1 MIDQPPH
8 RPSRRILAAFHPSTT
23 SRTAI
28 DAAVD
33 LALHLRAELSAM
45 FIEDATL
52 LSLSEYPFLRQI
64 GVHGAISRGQE
75 RQAFKDELRAFARQA
90 ERYLAK
96 SANQRRVRWSFTTAH
111 GQIEDQ
117 IKAIGGPADLLIVES
132 SSRPIGRVMQLEAS
146 ARRLARLAGGSV
158 LMIHPT
164 QRLAGP
170 IHAIIEAASDAAKM
184 TAAAAEIADRFDCM
198 LDLHLVAADKS
209 ARQTLDRIIQDHP
222 DDVAARTK
230 TETIP
235 AIDRQELHRVL
246 ELSRGGIVVLSADS
260 AILAEDAAWNVIARA
275 PCAVLLVR

>member
-1 MIDQPPH
+1 MIDQPLL

-33 LALHLRAELSAM
+33 LALRLRAELSAM
-45 FIEDATL
+45 FIEDASL

-64 GVHGAISRGQE
+64 GIHGAISCGQE
-75 RQAFKDELRAFARQA
+75 RQALENEIRAFARQA
-90 ERYLAK
+90 ERYLAET
-96 SANQRRVRWSFTTAH
+96 ANQRRVRWSFTTAH

-170 IHAIIEAASDAAKM
+170 VHAIIEVASDAAKL
-184 TAAAAEIADRFDCM
+184 TAAAAELADRFDFM
-198 LDLHLVAADKS
+198 INLHLVASDET
-209 ARQTLDRIIQDHP
+209 ARQTSNEIIQDHP
-222 DDVAARTK
+222 GDVAVRAK

-235 AIDRQELHRVL
+235 AIDRNELHRIL
-246 ELSRGGIVVLSADS
+246 ELSRGGIVVLSAES
-260 AILAEDAAWNVIARA
+260 AILAEDASWNEIARA
-275 PCAVLLVR
+275 PCAALLVR